1 MDNKTISLTMMLLRK
16 ISLVD
21 QIKGTVLTPS
31 DGGYSEKI
39 KRWAENAERSAA
51 YVVLVASAED
61 ISRTVAL
68 YKGLN

>member
-1 MDNKTISLTMMLLRK
+1 MDNTTINLTMSLLRK

-31 DGGYSEKI
+31 DEGYSEKI
-39 KRWAENAERSAA
+39 KRWAENAERNAA

-68 YKGLN
+68 YIWLN